1 MKWRIKLTK
10 TEKAALKESVI
21 QVGAALL
28 INFPLQT
35 FLLWL
40 FIEQWQWTS
49 AFLISLVTTFIFTIV
64 ALIRT
69 YMISMEIEKRRR
81 HGIWRKQR
89 RGSR

>member
-49 AFLISLVTTFIFTIV
+49 AFLISLTTTFIFTIV

-69 YMISMEIEKRRR
+69 YMIRMEIEKRRR

>member
-1 MKWRIKLTK
+1 MTK
-10 TEKAALKESVI
+10 TEKAALQESVV

-40 FIEQWQWTS
+40 FIERWEWTS
-49 AFLISLVTTFIFTIV
+49 AILISLVTTFIFTIV

-69 YMISMEIEKRRR
+69 YMVRMEIEKRRR
-81 HGIWRKQR
+81 HGLWRKVR
-89 RGSR
+89 NSGGR

>member
-21 QVGAALL
+21 QLGAALL

-69 YMISMEIEKRRR
+69 YMIRMEIEKRRR

>member
-1 MKWRIKLTK
+1 MTK
-10 TEKAALKESVI
+10 TEKFALKESVI
-21 QVGAALL
+21 QVGAALV

-40 FIEQWQWTS
+40 LIEQLQWTS
-49 AFLISLVTTFIFTIV
+49 AFLISLVTTFIFTVV

-69 YMISMEIEKRRR
+69 YMIRMEIEKRRR
-81 HGIWRKQR
+81 RRIWGKQQ

>member
-1 MKWRIKLTK
+1 MTK
-10 TEKAALKESVI
+10 TEKAALEESI
-21 QVGAALL
+21 LQVGAALV

-35 FLLWL
+35 FMLWL
-40 FIEQWQWTS
+40 LVEKWNWTS
-49 AFLISLVTTFIFTIV
+49 AFLISIVTTFVFTVV

-69 YMISMEIEKRRR
+69 YMIRMEVEKRRR

>member
-1 MKWRIKLTK
+1 MTK
-10 TEKAALKESVI
+10 TEKAALQESVV

-49 AFLISLVTTFIFTIV
+49 AFLISLSTTFIFTVV
-64 ALIRT
+64 AHIRT
-69 YMISMEIEKRRR
+69 YMIRMEIEKRRR

-89 RGSR
+89 RGGR

>member
-49 AFLISLVTTFIFTIV
+49 AFLISLTTTFIFTVV

-69 YMISMEIEKRRR
+69 YMIRMEIEKRRR

>member
-1 MKWRIKLTK
+1 MKWRTKLTK
-10 TEKAALKESVI
+10 TEKAALKESVV

-49 AFLISLVTTFIFTIV
+49 AFLISLTTTFIFTVV

-69 YMISMEIEKRRR
+69 YMIRMEIEKRRR

>member
-1 MKWRIKLTK
+1 MTK
-10 TEKAALKESVI
+10 TEKFALKESVI
-21 QVGAALL
+21 QVGAALV

-40 FIEQWQWTS
+40 LIEQWQWTS
-49 AFLISLVTTFIFTIV
+49 AFLISLVTTFIFTVV

-69 YMISMEIEKRRR
+69 YMIRMEIEKRRR
-81 HGIWRKQR
+81 RRIWGKQQ

>member
-10 TEKAALKESVI
+10 TEKAALKESVV

-49 AFLISLVTTFIFTIV
+49 AFLISLTTTFIFTVV

-69 YMISMEIEKRRR
+69 YMIRMEIEKRRR

>member
-1 MKWRIKLTK
+1 MKWTMTK
-10 TEKAALKESVI
+10 TEKAALQESVV

-49 AFLISLVTTFIFTIV
+49 ALLISLSTTFIFTVV

-69 YMISMEIEKRRR
+69 YMIRMEIEKRRR

-89 RGSR
+89 RGGR